1 MIRIILLLML
11 DVALT
16 SAVST
21 YLYFTR
27 DIDAAFT
34 AGLSIFIAFSPICL
48 VLASPFTTY
57 LAARK
62 LAKLGIKL
70 NNPNAL
76 KNLAEVNI
84 VALPYNRVLTGG
96 EYYITDLVPELLS
109 QSNLLTMAA
118 SAERD
123 AENLLG
129 HMIYVTAV
137 SRGLRLQKSTSSQEF
152 SGRGVEAVINGT
164 TVRVGNVAWLESIG
178 VSISANLRTKID
190 QLLVKG
196 KTAVVVATGRVSRG
210 IIALKDDSSDAA
222 KKFLGVLMRSGLET
236 LLLTALPKKMANR
249 ISKEFALKHIRTN
262 LTPEAKARE
271 VQIFRAKGNI
281 VAVIGNDSND
291 LPALV
296 SADVSL
302 MLTGGT
308 IKPEDHADIPLD
320 FELPSLES
328 FIPLRELAINVV
340 DVLKLNKKI
349 ALVSWLVLVPPALLT
364 VLEHP
369 PIPFH
374 PIMAVAGVIIFSAL
388 ILVNSLRTK

>member
-1 MIRIILLLML
+1 ML

-76 KNLAEVNI
+76 KNLAEVNL

-96 EYYITDLVPELLS
+96 EYYITDLVPEMLS

-196 KTAVVVATGRVSRG
+196 KTVVVVATGRVSRG
-210 IIALKDDSSDAA
+210 IIALKDDSSDTA

-236 LLLTALPKKMANR
+236 LLLTALPKKMTNR
-249 ISKEFALKHIRTN
+249 ISKEFALTHIRTN

-302 MLTGGT
+302 MITGGT

-328 FIPLRELAINVV
+328 FIPLRELAIKVV

-374 PIMAVAGVIIFSAL
+374 PIMAAAGVIIFSAL

>member
-1 MIRIILLLML
+1 ML
-11 DVALT
+11 DVAVT

-84 VALPYNRVLTGG
+84 IALPYNRVLTGG

-164 TVRVGNVAWLESIG
+164 TVRVGNVAWLESLG
-178 VSISANLRTKID
+178 VSIGANLRTKID

-328 FIPLRELAINVV
+328 FIPLRELAIKVV
-340 DVLKLNKKI
+340 NVLKLNKKI
-349 ALVSWLVLVPPALLT
+349 ALASWVVLIPPALTT

-374 PIMAVAGVIIFSAL
+374 PIMAAAGVAIFSAL